1 MLLAASAER
10 HKPNLQVADRESVR
24 ERVELVP
31 RLDAALLDAR
41 GQLHGIDW
49 RHDNVA
55 HNGEVARKGL
65 TCRRKKWQ
73 PKNAPTAK
81 SEKLLT

>member
-1 MLLAASAER
+1 MLLAAGAER
-10 HKPNLQVADRESVR
+10 HKPDLQVANRESVR

-41 GQLHGIDW
+41 GQLRLIDW

-55 HNGEVARKGL
+55 YNRKIARKGL
-65 TCRRKKWQ
+65 TCRRG
-73 PKNAPTAK
+73 KNESK
-81 SEKLLT
+81 NE